1 MASNSISTSSQ
12 HSTTASALNN
22 PYSREQTSV
31 NSLVTVAGRILF
43 ATIFILSGF
52 FHFSHQDIA
61 YAVQAGVPMAN
72 FLVPASG
79 ILALLGGLSILLGYR
94 AKIGAWLLV
103 LFLVPVTLAMHNFW
117 AVKDPMMAQMQMAMF
132 MKNVSMLG
140 GALLISQFGAGP
152 LSLDAK
158 RNSSR

>member
-1 MASNSISTSSQ
+1 MASNSISQRSQ
-12 HSTTASALNN
+12 TASAVRTADLT
-22 PYSREQTSV
+22 EGASV
-31 NSLVTVAGRILF
+31 GAFVTLAGRTLF
-43 ATIFILSGF
+43 SITFILSGF
-52 FHFSHQDIA
+52 FHFSQQDIA
-61 YAVQAGVPMAN
+61 YAAHAGVPMAN

-94 AKIGAWLLV
+94 AQIGAWLLV

-152 LSLDAK
+152 LRLDAK
-158 RNSSR
+158 RK